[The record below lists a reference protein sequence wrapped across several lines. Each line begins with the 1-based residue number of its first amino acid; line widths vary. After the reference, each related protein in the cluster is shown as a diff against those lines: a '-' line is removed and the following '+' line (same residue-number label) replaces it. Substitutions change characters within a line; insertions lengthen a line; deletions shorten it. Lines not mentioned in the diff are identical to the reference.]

1 MVFGEPKPMSWEI
14 TWRGRGE
21 GAVAGQRDGDLLS
34 LRTKVKPK
42 SAGKPLLSS
51 RETGPEREPEA
62 GSYILTICF

>member
-1 MVFGEPKPMSWEI
+1 MAGE
-14 TWRGRGE
+14 GE